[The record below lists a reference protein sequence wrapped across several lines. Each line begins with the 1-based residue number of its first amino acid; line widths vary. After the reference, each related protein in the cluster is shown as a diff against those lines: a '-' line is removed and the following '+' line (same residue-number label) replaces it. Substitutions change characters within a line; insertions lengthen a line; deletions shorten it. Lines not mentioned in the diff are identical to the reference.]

1 MSRMDRGAI
10 TTALTERL
18 HAAADPDGLSDL
30 VAPTGRINVVAAPSE
45 AEAAIARLKPL
56 PGYRWIAINAGDL
69 FAVQH
74 RTVGS
79 KVGII
84 DAAGKVLKAA
94 DLPRPK

>member
-1 MSRMDRGAI
+1 MSRLDRTAI
-10 TTALTERL
+10 TNSLTERL
-18 HAAADPDGLSDL
+18 TATADPEGLSDL
-30 VAPTGRINVVAAPSE
+30 VAPTGRINVVAAPAE

-56 PGYRWIAINAGDL
+56 PGYRWIAINGGDL

-74 RTVGS
+74 RTLGS